1 MSNNT
6 TTPPLPTKFIER
18 NIEYLGAEDANL
30 FFASLETQPPVSVRY
45 NPYKTTTYPQTER
58 VGWCQNGYYL
68 RERTKFTLDPLF
80 HAGVYYPQEA
90 SSMFLEQY
98 IEKACATLG
107 RDLTVLDLC
116 AAPGGKS
123 THLSALLTKDSVV
136 VSNETIKPRAK
147 VLAENIEKWGVGNV
161 IVTCSDPERFTAL
174 QGIFDIVLI
183 DTPCS
188 GEGMFRKTPDS
199 RGEWSEESVRL
210 CAARSRRI
218 VASGYNSLREGG
230 ILIYSTCT
238 YNTIEDEQT
247 VEWIAKTYNMENF
260 SINPCDDWS
269 VMKTQAAEVEC
280 YKFMPH
286 RTKGEGF
293 FITAMQKT
301 EPTKTISVSK
311 NKTVEL
317 ASKLQTTEAKRWI
330 NCSGSY
336 SIINHDAT
344 IYCLNENYIN
354 LLNIIK
360 QNLYIITF
368 GTEIGKFFANDF
380 KPAHP
385 LALFIDSN
393 ETMLPKIDV
402 DLQTAQEYL
411 RKNVIDPSKFEQ
423 GINIVSYNNQAIGY
437 IKRIGTRCNN
447 LYPKEYRIFNL

>member
-147 VLAENIEKWGVGNV
+147 VLAENIEKWGIGNV

-174 QGIFDIVLI
+174 QG
-183 DTPCS
+183 
-188 GEGMFRKTPDS
+188 
-199 RGEWSEESVRL
+199 
-210 CAARSRRI
+210 
-218 VASGYNSLREGG
+218 
-230 ILIYSTCT
+230 
-238 YNTIEDEQT
+238 
-247 VEWIAKTYNMENF
+247 
-260 SINPCDDWS
+260 
-269 VMKTQAAEVEC
+269 
-280 YKFMPH
+280 
-286 RTKGEGF
+286 
-293 FITAMQKT
+293 
-301 EPTKTISVSK
+301 
-311 NKTVEL
+311 
-317 ASKLQTTEAKRWI
+317 
-330 NCSGSY
+330 
-336 SIINHDAT
+336 
-344 IYCLNENYIN
+344 
-354 LLNIIK
+354 
-360 QNLYIITF
+360 
-368 GTEIGKFFANDF
+368 
-380 KPAHP
+380 
-385 LALFIDSN
+385 
-393 ETMLPKIDV
+393 
-402 DLQTAQEYL
+402 
-411 RKNVIDPSKFEQ
+411 
-423 GINIVSYNNQAIGY
+423 
-437 IKRIGTRCNN
+437 
-447 LYPKEYRIFNL
+447 